1 MIDAELPEGFDAAY
15 VNEGVQQSIRELH
28 EHPDDARLKALL
40 DALPQGFL
48 VVDVTTPGKKK
59 GTRVRTLRATT
70 GGLVL
75 PVFTSLE
82 ELRLAVPAKERDRV
96 RGAFMPARDALALV
110 HSDRFVAVQVDV
122 GSSALVIKRSY
133 IEQVLAQ

>member
-1 MIDAELPEGFDAAY
+1 MNEAGLPEGFDSSY
-15 VNEGVQQSIRELH
+15 VNEGVQQSIHDLQAQ
-28 EHPDDARLKALL
+28 PDQVRLDALL
-40 DALPQGFL
+40 AALPQGFL

-75 PVFTSLE
+75 PLFTSLD
-82 ELRLAVPAKERDRV
+82 ELKLAVPAKERDRV

-110 HSDRFVAVQVDV
+110 RSDRFVAVQLDV
-122 GSSALVIKRSY
+122 GSSALVIQRSY
-133 IEQVLAQ
+133 IEGILDA

>member
-1 MIDAELPEGFDAAY
+1 MSDAEIPEGFDAAY
-15 VNEGVQQSIRELH
+15 VNEGVRQSIRDLQEQ
-28 EHPDDARLKALL
+28 PDETRLAALL
-40 DALPQGFL
+40 TALPEGFL

-75 PVFTSLE
+75 PVFTSLD
-82 ELRLAVPAKERDRV
+82 ELRLAVPAKERDQV

-110 HSDRFVAVQVDV
+110 HTDRFVAVQLDV
-122 GSSALVIKRSY
+122 GSSGLVIKRAY
-133 IEQVLAQ
+133 IEQILQG